1 MEECW
6 TIDHKSRPTFAQLTP
21 KIQELLNDSHKQ
33 IYDVLNDRF
42 MRQCNE
48 IKKERIQRN
57 EINSQAPRDSA
68 QAPPYILPSKHVNP
82 NQPQTSSNDQP
93 ASADGYL
100 QPVNNSPINNSSN
113 TNKNKKLTKQSTG
126 YLEPENPFRKPQSS
140 SNQPSYLEPV
150 NNRKYLP
157 DTYGGPR
164 DSSKNQSIQ
173 DTYFN
178 SDSIEDNSRY
188 MNDGNAER
196 DAYVNDDFVNELD
209 SNRFR
214 NSNDYFKRVGSN
226 TSTSTVNSTASS
238 TAPLKMLK
246 SPASLA
252 AQQRNRLMYAPPPTQ
267 NPVKLS
273 TFKPSNETDV

>member
-21 KIQELLNDSHKQ
+21 QIQELLNDSHKQ
-33 IYDVLNDRF
+33 IYDVLNERF
-42 MRQCNE
+42 MKQCNDL
-48 IKKERIQRN
+48 KKERIQRK
-57 EINSQAPRDSA
+57 EISSQAPREST
-68 QAPPYILPSKHVNP
+68 QAPPYILPSKPVNP

-93 ASADGYL
+93 AATDGYL
-100 QPVNNSPINNSSN
+100 QPVNNNSPINNSSN
-113 TNKNKKLTKQSTG
+113 TNKNKKQPQQSG

-157 DTYGGPR
+157 DTYGGAR

-173 DTYFN
+173 DTYLN
-178 SDSIEDNSRY
+178 SDNIDDGY
-188 MNDGNAER
+188 MNDGNAQR

-214 NSNDYFKRVGSN
+214 SSNDYFKRVGSN

-252 AQQRNRLMYAPPPTQ
+252 AQQRNRLMYAPPPAQ